1 MQAYCEIAKD
11 MGVKIRKEEGR
22 SLCVVAFRGAGESQL
37 PAGYDINPAVF
48 TLPTTSY
55 A

>member
-1 MQAYCEIAKD
+1 MQAYCEISKD

-22 SLCVVAFRGAGESQL
+22 SLCVVAFRGAGESQ
-37 PAGYDINPAVF
+37 PDDVNPAVF
-48 TLPTTSY
+48 TLPTTTY